1 MRKGSGTM
9 MNINRLDTSHDGQR
23 NLIFGAPDGVAG
35 YDPLVDGFSDIML
48 QIRGVL
54 TRLADDSIDP
64 DQRNAYEEEYMLL
77 ANQKSDFVL
86 DAIRYSNRVYLILNT
101 ADESYVNQT
110 LLYGGFDTARPIRA
124 LLTRLADGALGS
136 DARTPFID
144 QYIILANQ
152 ASDFVLDAI
161 HNRRF
166 DLIFDGPDRLAP
178 IAKTL
183 LGGDGADTLIGGD
196 GNDTLIGGADD
207 DLLEARNGQVQAS
220 GGDGNDTISAWGGG
234 DGLFGDAGD
243 DLLEVTW
250 GAFSLSGGSGADT
263 LSVLPWNDLHP
274 EWVSQDRVSI
284 GMLEG
289 GDGADSL
296 NAGAGDDT
304 LIGGDGND
312 TLIGGA
318 GDDVILAGGTS
329 LQDIM
334 SLFTL

>member
-1 MRKGSGTM
+1 M
-9 MNINRLDTSHDGQR
+9 MNINRLDTSHDGQL

-86 DAIRYSNRVYLILNT
+86 DAIRYSGRVRLILIT
-101 ADESYVNQT
+101 ADESYVNET
-110 LLYGGFDTARPIRA
+110 LLYGGFYTVWPIRG
-124 LLTRLADGALGS
+124 LLTRLADGMIDS
-136 DARTPFID
+136 EQRSFYID
-144 QYIILANQ
+144 QYSILANQ

-166 DLIFDGPDRLAP
+166 DLIFDGPERPPATIVIP
-178 IAKTL
+178 KTL
-183 LGGDGADTLIGGD
+183 LGGDGADTLMGGYGD
-196 GNDTLIGGADD
+196 DTLIGGADD

-243 DLLEVTW
+243 DLLEVMW

-263 LSVLPWNDLHP
+263 LSVLPWNDLVP
-274 EWVSQDRVSI
+274 EWVSQDWVSNSR
-284 GMLEG
+284 LDG

-296 NAGAGDDT
+296 IADAGDDT
-304 LIGGDGND
+304 LIGGGGND
-312 TLIGGA
+312 TLIGGV

-334 SLFTL
+334 SLFAL

>member
-1 MRKGSGTM
+1 M

-23 NLIFGAPDGVAG
+23 NLIFGAPNGVAG
-35 YDPLVDGFSDIML
+35 DDPLVDGFSDIL
-48 QIRGVL
+48 RQIQVVL
-54 TRLADDSIDP
+54 TRLADGAIDP

-124 LLTRLADGALGS
+124 LLTPLADGAIDSEQLS
-136 DARTPFID
+136 SYID
-144 QYIILANQ
+144 QYSILANQ

-166 DLIFDGPDRLAP
+166 DLIFDGPDRTAP

-183 LGGDGADTLIGGD
+183 LGGDGADTLMSGYGD
-196 GNDTLIGGADD
+196 DTLIGGAGD

-220 GGDGNDTISAWGGG
+220 GGDGNDTISARGGG

-263 LSVLPWNDLHP
+263 LSVLQWNDLHP
-274 EWVSQDRVSI
+274 ELVSQDWVFNSR
-284 GMLEG
+284 LEG
-289 GDGADSL
+289 GDRADSL

-304 LIGGDGND
+304 LLGGTGAD
-312 TLIGGA
+312 TMIGGA

-329 LQDIM
+329 LQDIL